1 MDGVANDYI
10 QMDFHVTG
18 EPVMVQENFSLRK
31 NLRLSSS
38 GDKSF
43 EVKIWNILSVIDG
56 IVYYYTVLVL
66 CLVSPDLLSSY

>member
-38 GDKSF
+38 GDKGF

-56 IVYYYTVLVL
+56 VV
-66 CLVSPDLLSSY
+66 